1 MSTEPELPT
10 FNNGIT
16 PPNPLPAAPVDGVVP
31 RLPID
36 PTVAPVAPE
45 QYQSPVEAVPGVG
58 GIPGVSAE

>member
-1 MSTEPELPT
+1 MSDSIPT

-16 PPNPLPAAPVDGVVP
+16 PPNPPPPPVLTEYVPRAPVDP
-31 RLPID
+31 EE
-36 PTVAPVAPE
+36 APVVRE